1 MFFCFV
7 SLGSSE
13 REVGVRKEHI
23 ASLYDSLAAELRERL
38 NNRNS
43 CPILLPPK
51 DYDTVSRRQGRL
63 DGIDT
68 RRSTNYSLV
77 GLTKT
82 VTPSPL
88 IHQNSKSPSKNNQ
101 DSTSAKSSGG
111 KSSNKSSSGIG
122 SDEALSSAIQEVS
135 SHPDFG
141 SKEIDPDTSSDDEED
156 WPDTSGLNDED
167 DDDEDED
174 EVVPSYEWRRPPR
187 FAPVAPAAVPPQPR
201 DRRSRS
207 SPDEEDDPIF
217 GRVHRGVRGI
227 VDKFER
233 RAVSPTPVSQEPPSH
248 HNRTPVKM
256 AANARRSD
264 PYADHPYR
272 GEEPDPQDH
281 LKQQHFEVVYR
292 RHSNPLE
299 KKIQRESR
307 PVSYPAAVIDPVSP
321 RLGKSRPGL
330 EPHMDHRPK
339 YKELPRTN
347 FVERESRSPQQDIMV
362 DHHNPVQR
370 YPGNYDR
377 YSPSHPRDRDLERPR
392 IGELEFYR
400 DSRPMSSS
408 PVRQFRSPDRQSSP
422 HNMYPRQR
430 QASATDIRQAE
441 RAFPSRFVEPYP
453 SSRPTYHPPPNE
465 ERRRSG
471 YFDLPVDP
479 RDYRHSF
486 VESPFRRLPLNT
498 QY

>member
-1 MFFCFV
+1 MFGFV

-68 RRSTNYSLV
+68 RRSTNYGLV

-82 VTPSPL
+82 VTQSPL

-156 WPDTSGLNDED
+156 WPDTSGLNDDD

-233 RAVSPTPVSQEPPSH
+233 RAVSPTPVSQEPPPH

-272 GEEPDPQDH
+272 GEEPDPQGH

-339 YKELPRTN
+339 YKELPRQN